1 MSRNNS
7 GRLGAQAP
15 DDNAPAAAATQQATL
30 PTPAQAPDSNPLAF
44 VVPTEFVE
52 LPSRGRYYPPNHVLH
67 NAEVIEIR
75 HMTAKDEDILTS
87 RSLLRKGLAIDR
99 LLQNL
104 IVDKRIKMDDLLVG
118 DKSAVLIAAR
128 IHAYTSEYHTQA
140 SCPFCGASG
149 DNVIDLN
156 EVTLTYGEDWSG
168 LDIEGPTENNTFLIT
183 LPTTEAK
190 VEAKLLTGA
199 DEKRVAKVLEN
210 RKRNK
215 MQEASVTAQLKQIVV
230 SINGHANR
238 TDIGK
243 FIENMPTIDSQY
255 LRAAYNKVV
264 PNVDMTLP
272 YHCEE
277 CDSDSTLEVP
287 FTAEFFWPKRKLHG

>member
-7 GRLGAQAP
+7 GRFGAQAP
-15 DDNAPAAAATQQATL
+15 DDNAPAAAATQQSVL
-30 PTPAQAPDSNPLAF
+30 PTPAQAADNNPLSF

-52 LPSRGRYYPPNHVLH
+52 LPSRGKYYPPGHVLH
-67 NAEVIEIR
+67 NAEVVEIR

-99 LLQNL
+99 LLQSL

-140 SCPFCGASG
+140 ACPFCGATG
-149 DNVIDLN
+149 DNLIDLN
-156 EVTLTYGEDWSG
+156 DVNLSYGEEWSD
-168 LDIEGPTENNTFLIT
+168 LDIEGPTETNTFLIT
-183 LPTTEAK
+183 LPTTNAK
-190 VEAKLLTGA
+190 FEVKLLTSA
-199 DEKRVAKVLEN
+199 DEKRVAKILEN
-210 RKRNK
+210 RKKAK
-215 MQEASVTAQLKQIVV
+215 MQENSVTQMLKQITV
-230 SINGHANR
+230 SINEHANR
-238 TDIGK
+238 TDVNN

-255 LRAAYNKVV
+255 LRAAYNRVV